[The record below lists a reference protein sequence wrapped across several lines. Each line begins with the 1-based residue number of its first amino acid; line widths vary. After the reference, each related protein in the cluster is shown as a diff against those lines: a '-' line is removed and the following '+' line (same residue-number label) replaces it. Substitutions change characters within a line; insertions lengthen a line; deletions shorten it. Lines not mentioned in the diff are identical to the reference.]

1 VNFSICRYIICNTQL
16 LKQNMK
22 RSFAAGLLLL
32 IFNLTNTAQ
41 TQPSFIQYVNP
52 LIGTQKMGHTYPGAT
67 VPFGSVQLSP
77 DTDEQPYLIGGKYNP
92 ETYRYCAGYQY
103 DDKTIVGFSHT
114 HFSGTGHSDLGDFLI
129 MPTVGPLQL
138 EPGDKNDPK
147 SGFRSAFSHSTEV
160 AEPDYYKVMLD
171 DDHILAEMTAT
182 TRVGFHQ
189 YTFPASDNAH
199 IILDLMHGIYNYDG
213 KDVWTYARIVDD
225 HTVVGYRQTS
235 GWARTRT
242 VYFAMEFSK
251 PFASY
256 GYKDFAPLPY
266 KGFWRKFDQSKNFP
280 EMAGKQIR
288 AYFDFKTA
296 ANEKIKIKFGI
307 SPVST
312 VGAMAN
318 LKAETPNWDFD
329 QIKREGQAAWN
340 RELGKIAVTADN
352 RDDLVN
358 FYTSMYHAFISPTV
372 YMDADRKYQGI
383 DQNVHDAELGLAWA
397 STTNRNQG
405 RGRAKMDVINQ
416 TSLEIPFT
424 NYTTFSLW
432 DTYRAL
438 HPFFNIIQPTRD
450 RDMIRS
456 MMAHYEQ
463 SPEHML
469 PVWSHYGNE
478 NWCMIGYHSVSVI
491 ADAIVTGNL
500 TGPEANR
507 ALDAMVQT
515 AHTKYYDGIGFY
527 EQYGYVPEDKNSTSV
542 SKTLEYAYDDYAI
555 AQAAKKLG
563 RNDVYNEFIK
573 RSANWK
579 NVYDPSTGFM
589 RPKNSS
595 GNFLPNFNPLKTE
608 GQGFI
613 EGNSWNY
620 SLYVPH
626 DVDAM
631 IAMMDG
637 KDAFVKRL
645 DLLFT
650 MNLPDSFFA
659 ETEDITRDGIIGGYI
674 HGNEPS
680 HHVAYLYDWTDQP
693 WKTQERVRM
702 ILKNQYHAAP
712 DGLGGNDDCGQMSAW
727 YLFSALGFYPVA
739 PASDKYMLGSPAIK
753 TAVLKFENGK
763 TLTIEAQN
771 QSDKNVYVSKVTLNG
786 RELNRDFLT
795 YADITN
801 GGKIVFYMANKPVGG

>member
-1 VNFSICRYIICNTQL
+1 MKLSLASGLILVISNFALGQS
-16 LKQNMK
+16 
-22 RSFAAGLLLL
+22 
-32 IFNLTNTAQ
+32 
-41 TQPSFIQYVNP
+41 QPNYIQYVNP
-52 LIGTQKMGHTYPGAT
+52 LIGTEKMGHTYPGAT

-77 DTDEQPYLIGGKYNP
+77 DTDEQPYLIGGKYNK

-103 DDKTIVGFSHT
+103 DDKEIIGFSHT

-138 EPGDKNDPK
+138 EPGTKGDPK
-147 SGFRSAFSHSTEV
+147 SGFRSAFSHATEV
-160 AEPDYYKVMLD
+160 AEPDYYKALLED
-171 DDHILAEMTAT
+171 DNILAEITAT

-189 YTFPASDNAH
+189 YTFLNSPVATAPGSDSANAH
-199 IILDLMHGIYNYDG
+199 IILDLMHGIYDYDG
-213 KDVWTYARIVDD
+213 KDVWTYVRIVND
-225 HTVVGYRQTS
+225 HTVIGYRQTS

-266 KGFWRKFDQSKNFP
+266 RGFWRKFDQSKNFP
-280 EMAGKQIR
+280 EMAGKELR
-288 AYFDFKTA
+288 AYFNFNVTP
-296 ANEKIKIKFGI
+296 NEKIKIKFAI

-312 VGAMAN
+312 DGAMAN
-318 LKAETPNWDFD
+318 MKAEIPNWDFD
-329 QIKREGQAAWN
+329 QVKREGQAAWN
-340 RELGKIAVTADN
+340 RELGKIAVTAGS

-358 FYTSMYHAFISPTV
+358 FYTAMYHSFLSPTV
-372 YMDADRKYQGI
+372 YMDVDGQYKGI
-383 DQNVHDAELGLAWA
+383 DQNVHSVSSSSALSSNFSLPKLGEKLAKA
-397 STTNRNQG
+397 GTQNN
-405 RGRAKMDVINQ
+405 
-416 TSLEIPFT
+416 

-438 HPFFNIIQPTRD
+438 HPLFNIIQPTRD

-456 MMAHYEQ
+456 MLAHYDQ
-463 SPEHML
+463 SAEHML
-469 PVWSHYGNE
+469 PVWSHYANE

-500 TGPEANR
+500 TGPEADR

-527 EQYGYVPEDKNSTSV
+527 EQLGYVPEDKNSTSV
-542 SKTLEYAYDDYAI
+542 SKTLEYAYDDFAI

-563 RNDVYNEFIK
+563 RTDIYNEFTT
-573 RSANWK
+573 RSRNWR

-589 RPKNSS
+589 RPKDST
-595 GNFLPNFNPLKTE
+595 GRFLPNFDPLKTE

-626 DVDAM
+626 EPAA
-631 IAMMDG
+631 IIEMMGG
-637 KDAFVKRL
+637 KQKFAAHL
-645 DLLFT
+645 DELFA

-659 ETEDITRDGIIGGYI
+659 ETEEITREGIIGGYI

-680 HHVAYLYDWTDQP
+680 HQVAYLYEWTDEP

-702 ILKNQYHAAP
+702 ILKHQYHATP

-727 YLFSALGFYPVA
+727 YIFTALGFYPVA
-739 PASDKYMLGSPAIK
+739 PASDQYMLGSPAIK
-753 TAVLKFENGK
+753 TAALHFENGR

-771 QSDKNVYVSKVTLNG
+771 QSDKNVYVSSVTLNG
-786 RELNRDFLT
+786 RRLGRRYLT
-795 YADITN
+795 YADITG
-801 GGKIVFYMANKPVGG
+801 GGKLVFVMSDRPSA